1 MKKRNLIMRL
11 LTLFLIIAVA
21 LQTFHMSAHATEEG
35 YEIQEIADEE
45 TNEAEESE
53 LNEENAVSVD
63 PETADDP
70 EKQNEGSE
78 ETVFLEESA
87 EVNESET
94 TVLWE
99 ENAEMN
105 ESEEAVSREESAEAK
120 ESEENRLNIVP
131 KRAMLKG
138 VQTRSVS
145 FIVQNS
151 FGQSAGSVT
160 YELKKQEGNR
170 ERLVK
175 RATLNK
181 RNKTITFENL
191 ELNTQYKL
199 YLTSVPKEY
208 GKPDGSVAEFYFD
221 SEGIHFTKG
230 GTEVVLTMTSGY
242 VHFIVQ
248 NTSGLPVGVVNYTL
262 KKLTNNR
269 ETVVKSGAADRGT
282 GKIILEKLA
291 WNTTYRLYLTSVPKE
306 YEKPVGFVAEFHFDS
321 AGIHFTKGNTA
332 VVLNKKN
339 NNGQDVPLAEGQYYG
354 FTGQDSRIKISKEY
368 NIATGIDAFCF
379 DSNKDFPDFGNKA
392 VYNELST
399 SAETLYGLAERP
411 RGTPKEL
418 YDSVRKVIYYCETH
432 KEELLTVHQLN
443 SDAFWFG
450 SPYKEKG
457 YYRALQEAIWY
468 YSNSLNSLKNY
479 KPGSVGYSI
488 MKKAVQHII
497 QESPK
502 VSKEEMETVKLKIY
516 STSMLGEHNS
526 PLQPLITFE
535 IEKKINIKIQKV
547 NENGESL
554 EGAVFKLE
562 KQEDATFLPIEMG
575 TDPAVSEFIFKNLTA
590 GKYLLTEKKAPENYI
605 SLKEPIRFEIKETD
619 GVLKIILNSSD
630 PKVFLE
636 NDKLTIK
643 VANEKKK
650 TTSIIV
656 DKKWF
661 RADGTGFYPL
671 EGSIVYDL
679 MQVLITEGGE
689 ISEKVY
695 RAGEILTSQDQ
706 WTKEYSDLPKADTNE
721 NGEKVTF
728 AYYVKEILIADYS
741 TSYGSAGVEDT
752 ESPSAVAISS
762 GTITIKNKEKMK
774 FTLPETGGTGRGA
787 LYIAGALLLGIS
799 LLLFG
804 SKKNGSF
811 YQYLH
816 KRG

>member
-1 MKKRNLIMRL
+1 MKKQNLIMRL

-78 ETVFLEESA
+78 ETVFQEESA

-181 RNKTITFENL
+181 QNKTITFENL

-321 AGIHFTKGNTA
+321 AGIHFTKGSTA

-368 NIATGIDAFCF
+368 NITTGIDAFCF
-379 DSNKDFPDFGNKA
+379 DSSKDFPNFGNKA

-450 SPYKEKG
+450 SSYKEKG

-535 IEKKINIKIQKV
+535 IE
-547 NENGESL
+547 E
-554 EGAVFKLE
+554 
-562 KQEDATFLPIEMG
+562 
-575 TDPAVSEFIFKNLTA
+575 
-590 GKYLLTEKKAPENYI
+590 
-605 SLKEPIRFEIKETD
+605 
-619 GVLKIILNSSD
+619 
-630 PKVFLE
+630 
-636 NDKLTIK
+636 
-643 VANEKKK
+643 
-650 TTSIIV
+650 TTSITV
-656 DKKWF
+656 NKKWF
-661 RADGTGFYPL
+661 RADGTEFYPL

-728 AYYVKEILIADYS
+728 AYYVKEILIEDYS

-752 ESPSAVAISS
+752 ESPSAAAISS